1 MLNHKNNN
9 PPISPEV
16 EILLFGYQRGVQS
29 LIYSKD
35 GDND

>member
-1 MLNHKNNN
+1 MLNHQNNI

-16 EILLFGYQRGVQS
+16 EILLFGYQSGVQS